1 MANEVSIIVTAK
13 DLATGVIKQLGRTME
28 AENRKWQALSKSV
41 EGFNHAM
48 RGIATSATV
57 ATAGV
62 LAFGVKSAAAME
74 QTKTAL
80 TTMLGSLE
88 KANQMYSQMY
98 DFAAKTPFEF
108 DQIAHATTK
117 LLGFGFAAEKIIP
130 TLTAVGDAVA
140 ATGGNRD
147 AIEGVILAL
156 GQMKLKA
163 TVSEQEIRQLV
174 ERGIPAYEILQNKFK
189 LTAEQ
194 MENIGKAGIDSKQAV
209 DALVEGIE
217 ERFAGMMD
225 KQSKSMGGLFSTAK
239 DQAKAFLLAITGIDN
254 QGNIIGGSIF
264 EYAKKKLE
272 EFSSS
277 MTRWQQDGTLKRW
290 AEDIRSSVQSAVGSI
305 EKLFEKLSAIGKWV
319 SQNGETVKKWVVG
332 FIAAWAFTET
342 LASFAKLIESVRTLT
357 TALNI
362 WAASE
367 GVAAVATFSATLYA
381 IAAAAGVLAALKFD
395 KWGREREANANK
407 INTNAI
413 TPGGPEAVLL
423 GTQGKA
429 WSSVLGNVGT
439 KQPSLAEAK
448 ALLSAAGISTNTTNK
463 PFKYTNPAD
472 IAKETVATVLAEMEK
487 ALKDATQK
495 RKIKGSSFDLNAE
508 KYGILSGAQDKLLS
522 MGAYSTAQGLERR
535 IQAVAPV
542 STKKFEPDS
551 GDMVAFMEAQKKA
564 EEYHKSVIEGYQ
576 KMGNDWR
583 KAQVE
588 KKKAEEEY
596 HQSVIDGYKRMGD
609 QWRKEQAEKRKAD
622 AEKAKL
628 LAEELAAARKQAA
641 QTLTGMVTNR
651 LSVVG
656 GVIQGAQAGQ
666 KLGAAFG
673 PEGAVIGAAGGALV
687 GLITQSKTFEKL
699 LAIIN
704 PILESVANAFGQV
717 LEPLLPIA
725 QTVSTIVSPII
736 KTFGNILKT
745 AIEPAMPILFNIIK
759 YLGLGLL
766 GLGIG
771 VINVKNSIIGA
782 AQGILRGIG
791 NFLAWLGL
799 GLQDEGYRMIAAA
812 DKMEGLKA
820 STDEL
825 QTAFDKL
832 KDMTYDKA
840 KADSAAAAATES
852 LMRNVPELFKVAL
865 VRNSVAKGI
874 PGFATG
880 GYVPATPGGT
890 IVRVGEGGEGEYIVP
905 KSKMGGVVIHVDARG
920 SISPDEVERRAERGV
935 MAAIQRMQM
944 AKYGTAVGVV

>member
-41 EGFNHAM
+41 EGFNRAM
-48 RGIATSATV
+48 RGIATSSAV

-88 KANQMYSQMY
+88 KANQMYSNMY
-98 DFAAKTPFEF
+98 EFAARTPFEF
-108 DQIAHATTK
+108 DQITHATTK
-117 LLGFGFAAEKIIP
+117 LLGFGFAAEQIIP

-239 DQAKAFLLAITGIDN
+239 DQAKAFLLTITGIDN

-277 MTRWQQDGTLKRW
+277 MTRWQQDGTLEKW
-290 AEDIRSSVQSAVGSI
+290 AKSIRDSLV
-305 EKLFEKLSAIGKWV
+305 KLVENIDKLVDKLSGIAKWV
-319 SQNGETVKKWVVG
+319 SQNGPTVNGWVKD
-332 FIAAWAFTET
+332 FIVAWAFTET
-342 LASFAKLIESVRTLT
+342 IAGIAGIATGINNITK
-357 TALNI
+357 ALNI
-362 WAASE
+362 MAASS
-367 GVAAVATFSATLYA
+367 G
-381 IAAAAGVLAALKFD
+381 IAALGSVAGMV
-395 KWGREREANANK
+395 
-407 INTNAI
+407 
-413 TPGGPEAVLL
+413 
-423 GTQGKA
+423 
-429 WSSVLGNVGT
+429 
-439 KQPSLAEAK
+439 
-448 ALLSAAGISTNTTNK
+448 AAGIAILNYAPKLITRYADSKIKQANDAYSNRANGAMAPRYAAMEDYVNGHYNTVPRKPPGWKPPSNGSNNRSDYSQTNLTN
-463 PFKYTNPAD
+463 AVGV
-472 IAKETVATVLAEMEK
+472 TVASILSEMEK
-487 ALKDATQK
+487 ALVAAAKK

-508 KYGILSGAQDKLLS
+508 KYGILTSAQDRLLS
-522 MGAYSTAQGLERR
+522 MGAYGAAQTLEKRVKV
-535 IQAVAPV
+535 VAPV
-542 STKKFEPDS
+542 STKRFEPDTS
-551 GDMVAFMEAQKKA
+551 DMTAFMEAQRKA
-564 EEYHKSVIEGYQ
+564 EEYHQSVIEGYR

-588 KKKAEEEY
+588 KRKAEEEY
-596 HQSVIDGYKRMGD
+596 HKSVVDGYKRMGD

-628 LAEELAAARKQAA
+628 AAQELAAARKQAA
-641 QTLTGMVTNR
+641 QTLTSMVTNR

-656 GVIQGAQAGQ
+656 GVMQGAQAGQ
-666 KLGAAFG
+666 KLGSAFG
-673 PEGAVIGAAGGALV
+673 PEGAAIGAVGGALV
-687 GLITQSKTFEKL
+687 GLITQSKSFERVL
-699 LAIIN
+699 QLIN
-704 PILESVANAFGQV
+704 PILESVANAFGMV
-717 LEPLLPIA
+717 LEPILPII
-725 QTVSTIVSPII
+725 QVVSNVLSPIL
-736 KTFGNILKT
+736 KTFGVILKT

-771 VINVKNSIIGA
+771 VINVKNSLIGA

-799 GLQDEGYRMIAAA
+799 GLEDDGYRMIEAA
-812 DKMEGLKA
+812 DRMEGLKT
-820 STDEL
+820 STDDL
-825 QTAFDKL
+825 GKAFDELNK
-832 KDMTYDKA
+832 MTYDKA
-840 KADSAAAAATES
+840 KADAEAALATKNATEA
-852 LMRNVPELFKVAL
+852 MRNVPEIFKVAL
-865 VRNSVAKGI
+865 ARNSVAKGI
-874 PGFATG
+874 PAFATG
-880 GYVPATPGGT
+880 GYVPASPGGT

-905 KSKMGGVVIHVDARG
+905 KSKMGGIIVNVDARG